1 MIADPDIGFKLK
13 EAAQQLH
20 QGNARECLNK
30 CSKILITHP
39 NNADAYHLLALSY
52 RALKETENAYKT
64 IRRAMS
70 LASNNSIILNT
81 SGLIHLENG
90 NPDAA
95 RRILRKAEKLDGSRP
110 EIYANLGHVY
120 NRLEKP
126 DLAEENYRKAL
137 ELDPKS
143 YDAFVHLAL
152 LLRKQRRL
160 NALNTDYSY
169 FLAQQTAD
177 PGILMIK
184 GLIAIDEER
193 YEDSRSFLTSA
204 LKMLPKS
211 AMLWS
216 NLGLV
221 ESRLGH
227 SDSAKASC
235 KRAVELAPDLA
246 EAHLNL
252 ADLYKYEEPG
262 FAREHLLTAI
272 KLQPNHAVI
281 LDMIGFTYFI
291 EQKFDQSI
299 QYYSRAL
306 TAEPNFDTAAYHMA
320 GAYFQIGDFN
330 QAWNFYSLRYGQTGV
345 KFSPVG
351 ASLAPLTTPPSGP
364 GSLLVWTDQGV
375 GDEILQL
382 GCVSDAYAD
391 GVPLVIATSERLK
404 PITTRSFPNAKCISN
419 NELSESPRLL
429 EGVTLQTPAFTLA
442 SFYRKK
448 VADFPRHDFY
458 LRADQS
464 KSAALRNKYLALNQQ
479 KKLIGLSWKSASQ
492 LNGNFKSIPLK
503 NFKAI
508 LETKDC
514 AFVILQYGDVAEEIR
529 KLPEHISSRLI
540 IDSDI
545 DPLLSLDDFANQVRA
560 LDAVIT
566 TSNAT
571 AHMAGA
577 LGVPT
582 WNLVP
587 KIGPGWL
594 WYWFCETDD
603 NLWYPSM
610 RISRQESN
618 SSWDR
623 ALKSVQKELAILTS
637 SGENL
642 TGN

>member
-1 MIADPDIGFKLK
+1 MIADPDIGFKLQ
-13 EAAQQLH
+13 EAAEQL
-20 QGNARECLNK
+20 QRGNARECLNK
-30 CSKILITHP
+30 CSKILTTHP

-52 RALKETENAYKT
+52 RALKETENAYKA

-90 NPDAA
+90 NLDAA

-120 NRLEKP
+120 NRIEKP

-137 ELDPKS
+137 ELDSKS

-152 LLRKQRRL
+152 LFRKQGRL

-184 GLIAIDEER
+184 GLIALDEKR
-193 YEDSRSFLTSA
+193 YEDSRSFLKSA

-235 KRAVELAPDLA
+235 KRAVELAPNLA

-252 ADLYKYEEPG
+252 ADLYKYEDPA

-272 KLQPNHAVI
+272 KLQPNHAAI

-306 TAEPNFDTAAYHMA
+306 IAEPDFDTAAYHMA
-320 GAYFQIGDFN
+320 GAYFQTGDFN
-330 QAWNFYSLRYGQTGV
+330 QAWKFYSLRYGQTGV
-345 KFSPVG
+345 KFSPAN
-351 ASLAPLTTPPSGP
+351 ASLPPLTTSPSGP

-382 GCVSDAYAD
+382 GCVLDAYEA
-391 GVPLVIATSERLK
+391 GIPLVIATSERLK
-404 PITTRSFPNAKCISN
+404 PITTRSFPNATCISK
-419 NELSESPRLL
+419 NELSESPCLL
-429 EGVTLQTPAFTLA
+429 EDVTLQTPAFTLA

-448 VADFPRHDFY
+448 ATDFPLRDHY

-464 KSAALRNKYLALNQQ
+464 KTSLLRDKYLELSQR

-492 LNGNFKSIPLK
+492 LNGNFKSIPLER
-503 NFKAI
+503 FKAI

-514 AFVILQYGDVAEEIR
+514 AFVILQYGDVEEEIG
-529 KLPEHISSRLI
+529 KLPQHISSRLI
-540 IDSDI
+540 IDPDI
-545 DPLLSLDDFANQVRA
+545 DPLLSLDDFASQVRS

-577 LGVPT
+577 LGVST

-594 WYWFCETDD
+594 WYWFCETDGS
-603 NLWYPSM
+603 LWYPSM
-610 RISRQESN
+610 RIWRQASN
-618 SSWDR
+618 NSWDR

-637 SGENL
+637 SSENL
-642 TGN
+642 TDN